1 VFDDVTFRYHDA
13 DEDTLSHI
21 NFTAEPG
28 QTTAII
34 GGTGSGKSTLINL
47 IPRLFDVTGGSVS
60 VDGVDVRDLS
70 QNKLRSLIGFV
81 PQKGALFR
89 GTLESNIKYAGP
101 EVTDDDMHEAARIA
115 QAEDF
120 IAEKEGGYASEI
132 SQGGSNVSGGQRQ
145 RLSIARA
152 IAKHPKIFIFDDS
165 FSALDFKTDA
175 ALRRAL
181 AGKLGGAT
189 VLIVAQRI
197 ATILRADKIVVV
209 DEGEVVGIGTH
220 SELLGSCEVYR
231 EIASSQLSETELTA

>member
-1 VFDDVTFRYHDA
+1 VTFRYHDA
-13 DEDTLSHI
+13 DEDTLSHVS
-21 NFTAEPG
+21 FAAEPG

-47 IPRLFDVTGGSVS
+47 IPRLFDVTGGSVQI
-60 VDGVDVRDLS
+60 DGVDVRDLS
-70 QNKLRSLIGFV
+70 QHKLRSLIGFV

-89 GTLESNIKYAGP
+89 GTIESNIKYSGP
-101 EVTDDDMHEAARIA
+101 EVTDADMREAAEIA

-120 IAEKEGGYASEI
+120 IAEKEGGYEAEI

-152 IAKHPKIFIFDDS
+152 IAKHPEIFIFDDS

-197 ATILRADKIVVV
+197 ATILRADKIIVV
-209 DEGEVVGIGTH
+209 DEGEVVGMGTH
-220 SELLGSCEVYR
+220 RELLETCEVYR
-231 EIASSQLSETELTA
+231 EIASSQLSDAELTA